1 MVAVGIPLLTL
12 TNHKIMDQIKTSL
25 SKMQAY
31 LETPIGNEPNQ
42 LLERMEYLLIMV
54 AKSGQLLAEAKL
66 AQDQIINQGLLQAM
80 EQGLDKRLSP
90 SLITKFVGT
99 NAKEVNY
106 LVNWADRVN
115 ASATHQLDAIRT
127 IVSYRKAEM
136 NL

>member
-1 MVAVGIPLLTL
+1 MYLLTP
-12 TNHKIMDQIKTSL
+12 TNQRMTTIKTSL
-25 SKMQAY
+25 GKMQAY
-31 LETPIGNEPNQ
+31 LEAPIGKEPNE

-66 AQDQIINQGLLQAM
+66 AQDQIVNQGLLAAM
-80 EQGLDKRLSP
+80 DEGLDKKLSP
-90 SLITKFVGT
+90 SLITKFVNT

>member
-1 MVAVGIPLLTL
+1 ME
-12 TNHKIMDQIKTSL
+12 QIRTSL

-31 LETPIGNEPNQ
+31 LETPIGHEPNQ

>member
-1 MVAVGIPLLTL
+1 MTL
-12 TNHKIMDQIKTSL
+12 TNHKPMDQIRTSL

-31 LETPIGNEPNQ
+31 LETPVGQEPAQ
-42 LLERMEYLLIMV
+42 LLERLEYLLIMV

-80 EQGLDKRLSP
+80 DQGLDKKLSP

>member
-1 MVAVGIPLLTL
+1 MYLLTP
-12 TNHKIMDQIKTSL
+12 TNQRMTTIKTSL
-25 SKMQAY
+25 GKMQAY
-31 LETPIGNEPNQ
+31 LETPIGKEPNE

-66 AQDQIINQGLLQAM
+66 AQDQIINEGLLAAM
-80 EQGLDKRLSP
+80 DEGLDKKLSP
-90 SLITKFVGT
+90 SLITKFVNT

>member
-1 MVAVGIPLLTL
+1 
-12 TNHKIMDQIKTSL
+12 
-25 SKMQAY
+25 
-31 LETPIGNEPNQ
+31 
-42 LLERMEYLLIMV
+42 
-54 AKSGQLLAEAKL
+54 
-66 AQDQIINQGLLQAM
+66 M
-80 EQGLDKRLSP
+80 EQGLDKKLSP
-90 SLITKFVGT
+90 SLITKFVNT

>member
-1 MVAVGIPLLTL
+1 ME
-12 TNHKIMDQIKTSL
+12 QIRTSL
-25 SKMQAY
+25 GKMQTY
-31 LETPIGNEPNQ
+31 LETPIGKEPNE

-66 AQDQIINQGLLQAM
+66 AQESIVNEGLLKAM
-80 EQGLDKRLSP
+80 DQGLDKKLSP